1 MIRAI
6 SDQDFQRLEFARSG
20 QPGISGV
27 YTRKPSPLIH
37 VVSDTDSEDGFWP
50 LARRKKRPAQ
60 DSQSDSDSYPPAF
73 NKRRAVGPSEVH
85 KILEEIKDSIAHYHE
100 DVLNKVADSEVVTK
114 KAMAIFTQTL
124 YNTFKCMICTDIVA
138 EDSEDCITRWM
149 ENSPSCPHCRQP
161 LQLQLCQPTQRS
173 TDQPLCNQYLTD

>member
-27 YTRKPSPLIH
+27 YTRKPSPLIY
-37 VVSDTDSEDGFWP
+37 VVSDTDSEDGFRP
-50 LARRKKRPAQ
+50 LARRQKRPAQ
-60 DSQSDSDSYPPAF
+60 DSQSDSDSYLPAF
-73 NKRRAVGPSEVH
+73 NKRCAVGPSEVH

-114 KAMAIFTQTL
+114 KAMAICTQTL
-124 YNTFKCMICTDIVA
+124 YNTFKCIICTDIVA
-138 EDSEDCITRWM
+138 EDSEALIPPCCQSVLFCKDCITRWM
-149 ENSPSCPHCRQP
+149 ENSPSCPYC
-161 LQLQLCQPTQRS
+161 
-173 TDQPLCNQYLTD
+173 